1 MFWIIYFLVLFVIN
15 MISTGICLVI
25 CLIKRN
31 KDYRELNHRRIR
43 KEKGSYIE
51 RIDAFYSNGEK
62 VESLI
67 KSGSILYRKA
77 KLSNKLKEKVAEK
90 EVWFSIGS
98 AVLSGLIS
106 SLFETDKITKIL
118 AGVGIVIPD
127 NGEGIIFLRV
137 LIFVMVAVMLFNI
150 VQRSMDDV
158 RSEAYRYELSH
169 IEKILNDRIN
179 LNKPSKKRFLIKDKD
194 GRTSIVTLRE

>member
-1 MFWIIYFLVLFVIN
+1 MFWIIYFLVLFAIN
-15 MISTGICLVI
+15 LISTGICLVI

-51 RIDAFYSNGEK
+51 RIDAFYGNSEK
-62 VESLI
+62 IETLV
-67 KSGSILYRKA
+67 KNGSILYRKA
-77 KLSNKLKEKVAEK
+77 EISNILNEKVAK
-90 EVWFSIGS
+90 REVWFIIGS
-98 AVLSGLIS
+98 VLLSGLIS

-118 AGVGIVIPD
+118 AGIGIVISN
-127 NGEGIIFLRV
+127 NGEGIIILRA

-179 LNKPSKKRFLIKDKD
+179 LNKPSEKRFLIKDKD